1 MFASIRKPRSPRV
14 LIVDDNVAAA
24 QTMAMLLSM
33 NGYDVLVAED
43 GASALDK
50 YAESRPD
57 IVLLDVGLPDMS
69 GHEVARRI
77 RQTRTPEPPTIV
89 AVTGW
94 EREDMH
100 PTQNGGV
107 CDEFDFFLTK
117 PVNYDDLDKLLREG
131 GEDMI
136 PTQPPAA

>member
-14 LIVDDNVAAA
+14 LVVDDNVAAA

-33 NGYDVLVAED
+33 NGYDVTVAED
-43 GASALDK
+43 GASALGK
-50 YAESRPD
+50 YIESHPD
-57 IVLLDVGLPDMS
+57 VVLLDVGLPDMS
-69 GHEVARRI
+69 GHEVARRM
-77 RQTRTPEPPTIV
+77 RETTAQETPVIV

-94 EREDMH
+94 ERADMH
-100 PTQNGGV
+100 PTESGGV

-131 GEDMI
+131 GGEM
-136 PTQPPAA
+136 TRPASAP